1 MKLQFGPYTVET
13 SNDDKLLFPES
24 GISKA
29 DVVAYYRDISDLMLP
44 HLEDRCLTLQR
55 FPDGLGDDGFFQQ
68 NRSDHFP
75 DFVECKPLDTA
86 KGDDVVDHIV
96 VNNAAAL
103 VYLADQATITFH
115 GWLAPART
123 PRRPD
128 RVVFDLD
135 PARDDFDDVIDC
147 ARLLGEALELSGLV
161 PYLMTTGS
169 RGLHVV
175 APLSGKQTFD
185 EVREFARDVARA
197 TADRQP
203 KRFTTEQRKK
213 ARRGRL
219 YIDVGRNAY
228 GQTAVLPY
236 SLRAIEGAPIATPLD
251 WEELSGGDVSPR
263 QYHIGNLRR
272 RMAQK
277 KDPFADFF
285 KRKRGVSADRR
296 KLDAWRVES

>member
-68 NRSDHFP
+68 HRSDHFP
-75 DFVECKPLDTA
+75 DFVACQALDTA
-86 KGDDVVDHIV
+86 AGDDVIDHIV

-115 GWLAPART
+115 GWLARASR

-135 PARDDFDDVIDC
+135 PAGDDLDEVIDC
-147 ARLLGEALELSGLV
+147 ARLLKEALELSGLV
-161 PYLMTTGS
+161 PYVMTTGS

-175 APLSGKQTFD
+175 SPLSGEQAFD
-185 EVREFARDVARA
+185 EVRKFARDVARA

-203 KRFTTEQRKK
+203 ERFTTEQRKK

>member
-115 GWLAPART
+115 GWLAPAST

-135 PARDDFDDVIDC
+135 PARDDFDEVIDC

-161 PYLMTTGS
+161 PHLMTTGS

-296 KLDAWRVES
+296 KLDDWRVES